1 EAAEADEAVHGQA
14 DEAAEG
20 VLRLAGAAGG
30 ALVADADL
38 TEADEGAQA
47 ADEAHLLRQM
57 SQYLD
62 DLAIHQA
69 EVAAVERDGQ
79 IADGVEH
86 AIEEGVTG
94 ALDQAFLALG
104 ADGVDDVVAGPP
116 GGDELVEH
124 LGRILQIAV
133 HDDDGLAAGVIESG
147 TDRRLMAEVAAE
159 VHHR

>member
-1 EAAEADEAVHGQA
+1 AEAEELHGAHEQDDDHQAGPAARRGLLHQGVSQHPAHEADGEERREETEIRDEREREAAEADEAVHGQA

-69 EVAAVERDGQ
+69 EVAAVERDVQ
-79 IADGVEH
+79 IADGVQH

-94 ALDQAFLALG
+94 
-104 ADGVDDVVAGPP
+104 
-116 GGDELVEH
+116 
-124 LGRILQIAV
+124 
-133 HDDDGLAAGVIESG
+133 
-147 TDRRLMAEVAAE
+147 
-159 VHHR
+159 